1 MRAVVIV
8 IMARAMVMKIE
19 FFFDCSSPWTY
30 LAFEHIQPL
39 AVEFGAEIV
48 WRPILVGG
56 IFNAVNPGVEFQKRL
71 ATEPPRKMAYYLKD
85 LEDWARASD
94 LKIMFTARPSCEQ
107 RESHAGRSGTSGA
120 REAGSMGRG
129 YLPGLFWRGSRYFF
143 GTALARLCDSVD
155 IDPAASNRAKE
166 QPVKDASRANV
177 NEAIS
182 RGAFGSPTMFL
193 DADDMYF
200 GVDRLPMLRKA
211 MERKKPASAGRSH

>member
-1 MRAVVIV
+1 
-8 IMARAMVMKIE
+8 MKIE

-39 AVEFGAEIV
+39 AAEFGAEIV

-85 LEDWARASD
+85 LEDWARATD
-94 LKIMFTARPSCEQ
+94 LKIMFPPPGHPVNSVKAMRACLVLQEHGKLVPW
-107 RESHAGRSGTSGA
+107 AGATFQAYFGA
-120 REAGSMGRG
+120 
-129 YLPGLFWRGSRYFF
+129 GLDISSD
-143 GTALARLCDSVD
+143 TVLARLCDTVD
-155 IDPAASNRAKE
+155 IDPTWLLTRITE
-166 QPVKDASRANV
+166 QPVKDALRANV

>member
-1 MRAVVIV
+1 MVV
-8 IMARAMVMKIE
+8 KIE

-39 AVEFGAEIV
+39 AAEFGAEIV

-85 LEDWARASD
+85 LEDWARATD
-94 LKIMFTARPSCEQ
+94 LKIMFPPPGHPVNSVKAMRACLVLQEHGKLVPWARATFQ
-107 RESHAGRSGTSGA
+107 AYFGAGLDISSDTV
-120 REAGSMGRG
+120 
-129 YLPGLFWRGSRYFF
+129 
-143 GTALARLCDSVD
+143 LARLCDTVD
-155 IDPAASNRAKE
+155 IDPTWLLTRITE
-166 QPVKDASRANV
+166 QPVKDALRANV

-193 DADDMYF
+193 
-200 GVDRLPMLRKA
+200 R
-211 MERKKPASAGRSH
+211 

>member
-1 MRAVVIV
+1 
-8 IMARAMVMKIE
+8 MVMKIE

-39 AVEFGAEIV
+39 AAEFGAEIV

-85 LEDWARASD
+85 LEDWARATD
-94 LKIMFTARPSCEQ
+94 LKIMFPPPGHPVNSVKAMRACLVLQEHGKLVPWARATFQ
-107 RESHAGRSGTSGA
+107 AYFGAGLDISSDTV
-120 REAGSMGRG
+120 
-129 YLPGLFWRGSRYFF
+129 
-143 GTALARLCDSVD
+143 LARLCDSVD
-155 IDPAASNRAKE
+155 IDPTWLLTRITE
-166 QPVKDASRANV
+166 QPVKDALRANV